1 MGYGKQ
7 RDKQVQHRFS
17 GQWQHSLWYYCDSSL
32 YMHPSLQK
40 GHHQERTPMRTVHFE
55 WLWHVN
61 VGSSITSA
69 PLWGGNV
76 ENESYVCVGAEEIR
90 DSLYLP
96 LNFAGKLKVLYKGQ
110 VIKFVLNKTINN
122 QSIPKPK
129 TTEQKMLSKG
139 VWSDNIQV

>member
-1 MGYGKQ
+1 M
-7 RDKQVQHRFS
+7 
-17 GQWQHSLWYYCDSSL
+17 
-32 YMHPSLQK
+32 
-40 GHHQERTPMRTVHFE
+40 
-55 WLWHVN
+55 
-61 VGSSITSA
+61 
-69 PLWGGNV
+69 

-139 VWSDNIQV
+139 V